1 MPKFVV
7 ASYSSKGACHPV
19 AMGRYPPLRWGQ
31 SRVNKI
37 NRCYADRSAC

>member
-19 AMGRYPPLRWGQ
+19 AMGVIRLYGRGSP
-31 SRVNKI
+31 V
-37 NRCYADRSAC
+37 